1 MAKLLRSRILEV
13 VINPEELT
21 QEEINYREVQRIIKG
36 LDHEETEDY
45 EIENYEYK
53 YQDCAIDF
61 DRKLIFISSDDGS
74 ISILPF
80 TNEMILEESLDSIE
94 KKYNN
99 ISTINKILTKIKLQV
114 SKFFRMF
121 AKEN

>member
-13 VINPEELT
+13 VINPEEIT
-21 QEEINYREVQRIIKG
+21 QEEINYREAQRIIKG
-36 LDHEETEDY
+36 LDHEEMEDY